1 MTPKSEIPWQKVVKK
16 EARCL
21 DEYDLGEVQ
30 EVQSDFILTQKGLI
44 DKKWFKIPRTLA
56 HEFDG
61 TKLYFGIGEQ
71 EAETQY
77 VNDGPDSDDPDKIEA
92 WI

>member
-30 EVQSDFILTQKGLI
+30 EVQSD
-44 DKKWFKIPRTLA
+44 
-56 HEFDG
+56 
-61 TKLYFGIGEQ
+61 
-71 EAETQY
+71 
-77 VNDGPDSDDPDKIEA
+77 
-92 WI
+92 